1 MSVRFYI
8 IDYENVYIIMILKR
22 NLNFRFSGEIKN
34 LIYAVDEFAQPTNQN
49 MMAYKVSFVFIA
61 NLYSKHFKTV

>member
-1 MSVRFYI
+1 
-8 IDYENVYIIMILKR
+8 MILKR

-49 MMAYKVSFVFIA
+49 MMAYKVSFLFIT
-61 NLYSKHFKTV
+61 NLYSKHLKTI